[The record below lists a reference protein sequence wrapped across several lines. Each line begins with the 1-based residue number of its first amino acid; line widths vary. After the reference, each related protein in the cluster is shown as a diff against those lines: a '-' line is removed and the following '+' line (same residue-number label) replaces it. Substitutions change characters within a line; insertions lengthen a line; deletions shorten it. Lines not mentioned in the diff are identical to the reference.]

1 VNVTFWGTRGSIA
14 TASSETIGF
23 GGDTSCV
30 AISGEDPEH
39 VVILDAGTGIRRL
52 GDVLDGR
59 VRRIDLLLSHLHLDH
74 IVGLGFFAPL
84 FWADASVT
92 IWAPPATTPLLDR
105 LGRYLSP
112 PLFPVRLRD
121 LSCELELR
129 DASME
134 PVVRGAFTFT
144 AAPIIHP
151 DTAVGYRIEAGG
163 RVLAYLPDHEPALSP
178 SFPSEPEWTS
188 GAAIASEADMLIHD
202 AQYTPAEYRERV
214 GWGHSSV
221 LDSVAFA
228 ELTEARSLLLF
239 HHDPWHDDGQ
249 VEQLTRDA
257 QQASRGVAVTAARQG
272 DTLTVGE

>member
-1 VNVTFWGTRGSIA
+1 VKVTFWGTRGSIA
-14 TASSETIGF
+14 TAGPEAIGF

-30 AISGEDPEH
+30 AIAGDDPEH

-52 GDVLDGR
+52 GDALTGR

-92 IWAPPATTPLLDR
+92 IWAPAAATTLLDR

-129 DASME
+129 DASLE
-134 PVVRGAFTFT
+134 PVIRGAFSIT
-144 AAPIIHP
+144 AAPVIHP
-151 DTAVGYRIEAGG
+151 DTAVGYRIEAEGH
-163 RVLAYLPDHEPALSP
+163 VIAYLPDHEPALSP
-178 SFPSEPEWTS
+178 SFPSEPDWTS
-188 GAAIASEADMLIHD
+188 GAAIAKDADMLIHD
-202 AQYTPAEYRERV
+202 AQYTPDEYAERV
-214 GWGHSSV
+214 GWGHSSM
-221 LDSVAFA
+221 LDAVAFA
-228 ELTEARSLLLF
+228 ELTGARRLLLF

-249 VEQLTRDA
+249 VEQLVRDA
-257 QQASRGVAVTAARQG
+257 RQASRGVTVTAARQG
-272 DTLTVGE
+272 ETLTVGR